1 MKIELKKNRKNVKF
15 QHISGSQKRTSPSFV
30 YHDDWIG
37 STTKFDD
44 LGWKYIC
51 FWRRVHVRMMA
62 AIRILGQFG
71 AFVVHVLRNQRY
83 VSERCAYKEQYE
95 QCWRWTMLESFK
107 GCHVGFLEST
117 CIKLDRLCYES
128 LFTYVLQPFYTPH
141 TTTFVTFCMR
151 SRREHHESLWG
162 DTAGRCVPFSSFVGL
177 IVLRQQLC
185 WDAKHTALG
194 ERSER
199 QPTGDGGD
207 GLCVSA
213 FDCLQI

>member
-1 MKIELKKNRKNVKF
+1 MM
-15 QHISGSQKRTSPSFV
+15 
-30 YHDDWIG
+30 IG
-37 STTKFDD
+37 LGQPPNLMTWAQNIFAFDD
-44 LGWKYIC
+44 AFTYAWWLPHVSWVSLEHLSCTFSEINATCPKD
-51 FWRRVHVRMMA
+51 VHINSSMNSVEGR
-62 AIRILGQFG
+62 
-71 AFVVHVLRNQRY
+71 
-83 VSERCAYKEQYE
+83 
-95 QCWRWTMLESFK
+95 
-107 GCHVGFLEST
+107 HVGFLEST

-128 LFTYVLQPFYTPH
+128 LFTYVLQSFYTPH

-207 GLCVSA
+207 GFVSLPSTVSR
-213 FDCLQI
+213 FSCFILNPWIQKVLQPQQPSRVQLKLLSFA